1 MRPGGPTSSPRLVTR
16 GAFHQTDEVTRIR
29 PAAGADAAQWLLRSD
44 VDWWDLVRY
53 GPPGFEVYVRIA
65 LPQWAG
71 ADAGHLPG
79 EAPADTVRA
88 ALTTLGSYT
97 ATPAQGYAAIWEGW
111 VSGTPAPQAPR
122 VAIPNRA
129 MLLFTGPVEALR
141 DAPALA
147 WYGSA
152 AGIGQDPHLVWPE
165 DQAWCLACE
174 VDEEIEFTV
183 GCSGEASQALARAL
197 PGAVR
202 PVRYGE
208 PAPLYRDQA

>member
-1 MRPGGPTSSPRLVTR
+1 VRVT
-16 GAFHQTDEVTRIR
+16 EIR
-29 PAAGADAAQWLLRSD
+29 PAGDADAAQWLLRSD

-53 GPPGFEVYVRIA
+53 GPPGFDVYVRIA
-65 LPQWAG
+65 FSQDFD
-71 ADAGHLPG
+71 ADAGNLSG
-79 EAPADTVRA
+79 EAPVDAVRA
-88 ALTTLGSYT
+88 ALATLGSYT
-97 ATPAQGYAAIWEGW
+97 TTSSNGYAAIWEGW
-111 VSGTPAPQAPR
+111 VSGVSAPQAPR
-122 VAIPNRA
+122 VEILHRV

-152 AGIGQDPHLVWPE
+152 AGVEQDPHLVWPQ

-183 GCSGEASQALARAL
+183 GCSVEASQALARAV

-202 PVRYGE
+202 RVRYGE
-208 PAPLYRDQA
+208 PAPLYRDPA